1 MAPFPALPCLFLPY
15 DIINSMSLIISISGV
30 RGIVP
35 DSLTPQVCLD
45 LAKAFGT
52 YLGGGKVVVGTDP
65 RQSSEFI
72 KGIIFSGLLSTGCRV
87 VDLGIAPTPTVGI
100 MTKGLEAAGGIVVT
114 ASHNPLPWNGLK
126 FMRGDGIFLN
136 ESEAKDFLKIYESKQ
151 FRTARARG
159 VSVNRTNL
167 DVHIRRVLKVI
178 SAPTIKKAK
187 LKVAFDGC
195 NGAGSVA
202 LVKFLEK
209 LGCQVFAINCNT
221 KLPFPHNPEPVAA
234 NLGELMELVKSKGAD
249 IGFAVDSDA
258 DRLAIVSDEGRAIG
272 EELTLA
278 LATKFVL
285 SNKPSHLTKKP
296 IVVVNLSTS
305 RVIDDVC
312 HEGGAMLIRT
322 KVGEVNVTEQLKEL
336 KGVIGGEGNGGVIYP
351 PVGGNRDSL
360 SGAGLVLNLMAS
372 SKKKISQLVAELP
385 HYEMI
390 KTKVE
395 CANRDE
401 ANDFMEKTKAAF
413 KGYDL
418 ILTEGIKI
426 VLPDGWVH
434 IRPSN
439 TEPIVRIIA
448 EAKTKAE
455 AEELIKKVAA

>member
-1 MAPFPALPCLFLPY
+1 MNMA
-15 DIINSMSLIISISGV
+15 LIISISGV

-35 DSLTPQVCLD
+35 DSLTPEVCLD
-45 LAKAFGT
+45 LAKALGT
-52 YLGGGKVVVGTDP
+52 YLCGGKVVVGTDP

-72 KGIIFSGLLSTGCRV
+72 KGVVFSGLLSTGCKV

-100 MTKGLEAAGGIVVT
+100 MTRELEAAGGIVVT

-136 ESEAKDFLKIYESKQ
+136 ESEAGDFLKLYHGKQ
-151 FRTARARG
+151 WRSAPARG
-159 VSVNRTNL
+159 VSVNRTSL
-167 DVHIRRVLKVI
+167 DVHIRKVLKTLNGAAV
-178 SAPTIKKAK
+178 KKAR

-202 LVKFLEK
+202 MVKLLDK
-209 LGCQVFAINCNT
+209 LGCRVAAINCDT
-221 KLPFPHNPEPVAA
+221 RLPFPHNPEPVAA
-234 NLGELMELVKSKGAD
+234 NLGELAELVKKTNAD

-258 DRLAIVSDEGRAIG
+258 DRLAIVSNEGKAIG

-278 LATKFVL
+278 LAAKFVL
-285 SNKPSHLTKKP
+285 GTNQGGGSKP

-312 HEGGAMLIRT
+312 REAGAVLIRT
-322 KVGEVNVTEQLKEL
+322 RVGEVNVTEEL
-336 KGVIGGEGNGGVIYP
+336 KNLNGLIGGEGNGGVIFP
-351 PVGGNRDSL
+351 RVGWNRDSL
-360 SGAGLVLNLMAS
+360 SGAGLVLNLLAA
-372 SKKKISQLVAELP
+372 SKKKVSALVAELP

-395 CANRDE
+395 CQTRDE
-401 ANDFMEKTKAAF
+401 ANDFMEKAKAAF

-418 ILTEGIKI
+418 ILTEGLKI
-426 VLPDGWVH
+426 VLPDGWIH

-448 EAKTKAE
+448 EAKSKE
-455 AEELIKKVAA
+455 QAEELIKKVAA

>member
-1 MAPFPALPCLFLPY
+1 MT
-15 DIINSMSLIISISGV
+15 LIISISGV
-30 RGIVP
+30 RGYVP
-35 DSLTPQVCLD
+35 ESLTPEVCLD

-72 KGIIFSGLLSTGCRV
+72 KGIVFSGLLSTGCRV

-100 MTKGLEAAGGIVVT
+100 MTRELAAAGGIVVT

-136 ESEAKDFLKIYESKQ
+136 ESEANEFLKIYKNKQ
-151 FRTARARG
+151 WRSAPGRG
-159 VSVNRTNL
+159 VGLNRTNL
-167 DVHIRRVLKVI
+167 DVHIRKVLKTVN
-178 SAPTIKKAK
+178 AAAIKKAK
-187 LKVAFDGC
+187 LTVAFDGC

-202 LVKFLEK
+202 LVKLLEK
-209 LGCQVFAINCNT
+209 LGCRVRAVNCDT

-234 NLGELMELVKSKGAD
+234 NLGQLMELVKKEKAD
-249 IGFAVDSDA
+249 LGFAVDSDA

-278 LATKFVL
+278 LAAKFVL
-285 SNKPSHLTKKP
+285 SNKSAKNP

-312 HEGGAMLIRT
+312 REFGAKLIRT

-336 KGVIGGEGNGGVIYP
+336 KGTIGGEGNGGVIYP
-351 PVGGNRDSL
+351 VVGWNRDSL
-360 SGAGLVLNLMAS
+360 AGAALVLNLLAA
-372 SKKKISQLVAELP
+372 SKKKLSQLAAELP
-385 HYEMI
+385 GYEMI

-395 CANRDE
+395 CASRDE
-401 ANDFMEKTKAAF
+401 AEAFMERTKAAF
-413 KGYDL
+413 RGYDL
-418 ILTEGIKI
+418 ILTEGIKL
-426 VLPDGWVH
+426 VLPEGWVH

-448 EAKTKAE
+448 EARTKE
-455 AEELIKKVAA
+455 QAEELIKKVSP